1 MFVRLSNCTKKIKS
15 NTKNFGIPVSKNMI
29 WAESKTF
36 LMGAKP
42 TDQFAMKREK
52 PARKVGVD
60 GFYIDATEVTNKQ
73 FKAFVKD
80 TNTLQLQSVN

>member
-1 MFVRLSNCTKKIKS
+1 MFVGLSNCTKKIKS

-42 TDQFAMKREK
+42 TDQFAMKRENQHK
-52 PARKVGVD
+52 G
-60 GFYIDATEVTNKQ
+60 
-73 FKAFVKD
+73 
-80 TNTLQLQSVN
+80 